1 MSNILFDY
9 ANATIEC
16 QGFYEKTSYYL
27 KRNIA
32 LDDFFDEHIKKLLNT
47 VIRFISNKTASEISK
62 LTHGKVYNST
72 KMYSRI
78 NLEDTVEWIIDKD
91 DSVPNKLEIR
101 DISKEEKDYIINY
114 FLGESDVF
122 TNSRKEKATVNS

>member
-1 MSNILFDY
+1 
-9 ANATIEC
+9 
-16 QGFYEKTSYYL
+16 
-27 KRNIA
+27 
-32 LDDFFDEHIKKLLNT
+32 
-47 VIRFISNKTASEISK
+47 
-62 LTHGKVYNST
+62 
-72 KMYSRI
+72 MYSRI

>member
-1 MSNILFDY
+1 M
-9 ANATIEC
+9 
-16 QGFYEKTSYYL
+16 
-27 KRNIA
+27 
-32 LDDFFDEHIKKLLNT
+32 NT

-114 FLGESDVF
+114 FWGESDVF